1 MSTTANS
8 KSHRDHPRSPLR
20 LRHARRRPDHPG
32 DQRRHSAGPTGAVR
46 VQRADG
52 LCGRPLRSYR
62 TGATGL
68 HGAHRPGR
76 QLSRAA
82 QPLRR
87 RPGPRVR
94 RYPPCAVPDAERR
107 RHRSATARPGC
118 GLGARGQ
125 RRRSAGDVAPARCR
139 CRDARGVAGR
149 CRPDRRIGGSI
160 CWHVGGTTDSFGPDL
175 RPSPTDSPWSF
186 SNGVHYDS
194 EPQRRPFFSASSPTA
209 PCPPVTP
216 PTTAPV
222 SFTVAPN
229 SSRLSVNVTAP
240 QHISSILM
248 GPEPW
253 SAVSTRAASEP
264 TAPTTR
270 AGLPPNR

>member
-32 DQRRHSAGPTGAVR
+32 DQRRHSARPTGAVR

-76 QLSRAA
+76 RLSRAA

-87 RPGPRVR
+87 RVLDRDVVWVLGGSVAGLLAMWHLHGVDAAVR
-94 RYPPCAVPDAERR
+94 AAWRAGVVL
-107 RHRSATARPGC
+107 TGV
-118 GLGARGQ
+118 
-125 RRRSAGDVAPARCR
+125 SAGW
-139 CRDARGVAGR
+139 
-149 CRPDRRIGGSI
+149 I

-175 RPSPTDSPWSF
+175 RPVTNGTRPRPLLERCALRLRTAATALFQRLIADGTLPAGYATDDGAGALYRGTEFVEAF
-186 SNGVHYDS
+186 SEYD
-194 EPQRRPFFSASSPTA
+194 
-209 PCPPVTP
+209 
-216 PTTAPV
+216 
-222 SFTVAPN
+222 
-229 SSRLSVNVTAP
+229 
-240 QHISSILM
+240 
-248 GPEPW
+248 G
-253 SAVSTRAASEP
+253 AAAYFVDSD
-264 TAPTTR
+264 
-270 AGLPPNR
+270 

>member
-76 QLSRAA
+76 RLSRAA

-87 RPGPRVR
+87 RVLDQDVVWVLGGSVAGLLAMWHLHGVDAAVR
-94 RYPPCAVPDAERR
+94 AAWRAGVVL
-107 RHRSATARPGC
+107 TGV
-118 GLGARGQ
+118 
-125 RRRSAGDVAPARCR
+125 SAGW
-139 CRDARGVAGR
+139 
-149 CRPDRRIGGSI
+149 I

-175 RPSPTDSPWSF
+175 RPVTNGLALVPF

-194 EPQRRPFFSASSPTA
+194 EPQRRPFSSASSPRA

-222 SFTVAPN
+222 PFTVAPN
-229 SSRLSVNVTAP
+229 SSRLSVNMTAP
-240 QHISSILM
+240 QHISSILIEP
-248 GPEPW
+248 GPW

-270 AGLPPNR
+270 AGLPRNR